1 MDNTSKNIDILKKI
15 LTNFNIKISL
25 NNAIYIDEYKNV
37 KAVEFVIQ
45 NQTFNLFIDDE
56 FDDFVYKNPILD
68 LCVVLR
74 DLEDYRFSD
83 DYLVW
88 CAKRHIEP
96 KNDIAREYYMDLS
109 QTYNEIEKLLGEIN
123 SHIPSMDFE
132 FDMGEVRLLRESVI

>member
-74 DLEDYRFSD
+74 DLEDYRF
-83 DYLVW
+83 LTT
-88 CAKRHIEP
+88 I
-96 KNDIAREYYMDLS
+96 
-109 QTYNEIEKLLGEIN
+109 
-123 SHIPSMDFE
+123 
-132 FDMGEVRLLRESVI
+132 